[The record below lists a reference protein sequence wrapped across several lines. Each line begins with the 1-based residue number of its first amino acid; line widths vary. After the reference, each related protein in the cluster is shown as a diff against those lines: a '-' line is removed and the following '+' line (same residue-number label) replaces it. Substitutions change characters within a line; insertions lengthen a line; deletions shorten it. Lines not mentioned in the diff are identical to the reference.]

1 MIKSASALD
10 HRRDTRKGNV
20 RAHKIEIGQA
30 PFERDLSPNLIG
42 LQRTTVDITARR
54 SQALFLVYWRIHANP
69 ANFVFQTR
77 CTTPLNEVRE
87 ERSELSLHHMAKRC
101 VPIVEGLIAAW
112 GKASDRG
119 MSRGAIVVY
128 PLHKC
133 GRIQIE
139 KRGFGKRVGLVEH
152 RLPCRSRLI
161 PNVPTT
167 KARF

>member
-77 CTTPLNEVRE
+77 CKTPLNEVRE
-87 ERSELSLHHMAKRC
+87 ERSKLSLHHMAKRC

-119 MSRGAIVVY
+119 MPTEAMVVY
-128 PLHKC
+128 PTQQR
-133 GRIQIE
+133 RIVQLQ
-139 KRGFGKRVGLVEH
+139 K
-152 RLPCRSRLI
+152 
-161 PNVPTT
+161 
-167 KARF
+167 